1 MPIRI
6 NLLAEERAAEERRR
20 RNPVKRVIQAAAVVV
35 ALVVA
40 LCVWYQIRLV
50 AAKSELEKCQT
61 EWAKLEEDY
70 SRVTQQMKQIAAVE
84 QKLNALHQLAGNRFL
99 WGPPLNALQQ
109 TVVESIQVVK
119 LRSEQTYTTTDAAAP
134 SAPGKAAATGKVAA
148 AKEKTSL
155 FIEAREYGASPADGE
170 QLKQFRAALASFPY
184 FSEHL
189 RKVDGVKLIDLS
201 PVQTDPAEPDRPFVL
216 FTLECLYPEVT
227 RTK

>member
-20 RNPVKRVIQAAAVVV
+20 RDPVKRVIQATAVVV

-50 AAKSELEKCQT
+50 AAKSELKKWET
-61 EWAKLEEDY
+61 EWARLEKDH

-84 QKLNALHQLAGNRFL
+84 QKLTALHQLATNRFL

-109 TVVESIQVVK
+109 TTVSDIQVVK
-119 LRSEQTYTTTDAAAP
+119 LRSEQIYTVADVAPP
-134 SAPGKAAATGKVAA
+134 SASGTTGSSKAATS
-148 AKEKTSL
+148 KEKISL
-155 FIEAREYGASPADGE
+155 FIEAREYGASPADAE
-170 QLKQFRAALASFPY
+170 QLKQFRDAIASFPY
-184 FSEHL
+184 FREHL

-201 PVQTDPAEPDRPFVL
+201 PVQTDPAEPGRPFVL
-216 FTLECLYPEVT
+216 FTLECLYPELT